1 MQDVIDTLLVHAR
14 GVWRQRWYMLLIVWM
29 VSIAGWLVVYKLP
42 DQYRAAA
49 RVYVD
54 TQSIL
59 RPLLSG
65 LTVDNSNQGAQQVAL
80 MTRTLLSRPNLEKVA
95 RMTDLDLKGQNPEQ
109 MEAVLTGL
117 SKEITLEGTG
127 RENLYTI
134 AYVNNDPQLA
144 KRVVQSLLTI
154 FVESSL
160 GETRR
165 DTDSAQQFIGKQIE
179 DYEARLVEAE
189 EKLKEFKRRNVG
201 VMPARGEGYYES
213 MQAAM
218 GALEQAQLEL
228 HEVEDRRNEIKRQL
242 EDEELNSESLIPS
255 SPVATAPSA
264 IDGRIQSLQAK
275 MDGLLFQFTDR
286 HPDVI
291 EIKRI
296 IAQLEKQ
303 KQEEIKAA
311 ALKPGE
317 KQREAVSPVYTQLK
331 LALGEADANVASLR
345 VRVNEHSRR
354 VNQLKAMVDTI
365 PKVETELGQLNRDY
379 DVNKLNYETLLARRE
394 AAKMSEAA
402 GQTSDEVKFK
412 VIDPPYVPSTPSN
425 PNRPLLM
432 SVVLLGGV
440 VAGIAFAF
448 LLSQFKPSFDSRRS
462 LTEITGLP
470 VLGSVSM
477 VWTPVQLRK
486 RRIELGAF
494 GLVGATLLIA
504 FGGVEAVVLLDV
516 DVMGRIKG
524 LVGNI

>member
-1 MQDVIDTLLVHAR
+1 MQDVIDTLLVSAR
-14 GVWRQRWYMLLIVWM
+14 GIWRQRWYMVLIIWV

-42 DQYRAAA
+42 DQYKASA

-59 RPLLSG
+59 KPLLRG
-65 LTVDNSNQGAQQVAL
+65 LTVDSNQGAQQVAL

-117 SKEITLEGTG
+117 SKDIVLEGTG

-134 AYVNNDPQLA
+134 SYPNNDPQLA

-165 DTDSAQQFIGKQIE
+165 DTDTAQQFIDKQITE
-179 DYEARLVEAE
+179 YEARLVEAE

-213 MQAAM
+213 MQAGM
-218 GALEQAQLEL
+218 SALEQAQLEL
-228 HEVEDRRNEIKRQL
+228 REVENRRNEIKRQL
-242 EDEELNSESLIPS
+242 EDEELNAESIVS
-255 SPVATAPSA
+255 TTSVSPVFSA
-264 IDGRIQSLQAK
+264 VDSRIQGLQAK
-275 MDGLLFQFTDR
+275 MDGLLLQFTDR

-303 KQEEIKAA
+303 KQDEIKASAPA
-311 ALKPGE
+311 AGDKRRGS
-317 KQREAVSPVYTQLK
+317 SPVYQQLK
-331 LALGEADANVASLR
+331 LALGEAEANVASLR
-345 VRVNEHSRR
+345 VRVNEHARR

-379 DVNKLNYETLLARRE
+379 DVNKQNYETLLSRRE
-394 AAKMSEAA
+394 SAKMSEEA

-412 VIDPPYVPSTPSN
+412 VIDPPYVPSVPSS

-432 SVVLLGGV
+432 LLVLLGGL

-448 LLSQFKPSFDSRRS
+448 LLAQLKPVFDSRRN

-470 VLGSVSM
+470 VLGSISM
-477 VWTPVQLRK
+477 VWTAAQLRK
-486 RRIELGAF
+486 RRIELGTF
-494 GLVGATLLIA
+494 GLAGATLLVI
-504 FGGVEAVVLLDV
+504 FGGIETLLLLNV
-516 DVMGRIKG
+516 DVIGQIKG
-524 LVGNI
+524 LVNT

>member
-1 MQDVIDTLLVHAR
+1 MQDVIETLLVHAR
-14 GVWRQRWYMLLIVWM
+14 GVWRQRWYMILIVWL
-29 VSIAGWLVVYKLP
+29 VSLAGWLVVYKLP
-42 DQYRAAA
+42 DQYKASA

-59 RPLLSG
+59 KPLLRG
-65 LTVDNSNQGAQQVAL
+65 LTVDSNQGAQQVAL

-95 RMTDLDLKGQNPEQ
+95 RMTDLDLKGQNSEQ
-109 MEAVLTGL
+109 MEAILSGL
-117 SKEITLEGTG
+117 GKDIALEDTG

-134 AYVNNDPQLA
+134 SYVNNDPQLA

-165 DTDSAQQFIGKQIE
+165 DTDTAQQFIDKQIAE
-179 DYEARLVEAE
+179 YEARLVEAE
-189 EKLKEFKRRNVG
+189 EKLKEFKRQNVG

-213 MQAAM
+213 MQATM

-228 HEVEDRRNEIKRQL
+228 REVENRRDEIKRQL
-242 EDEELNSESLIPS
+242 EDEELNAESAIPGK
-255 SPVATAPSA
+255 PVAVAPSA
-264 IDGRIQSLQAK
+264 VDGRIQSLEAK
-275 MDGLLFQFTDR
+275 MDGLLLQFTER

-303 KQEEIKAA
+303 KQEELKASMPA
-311 ALKPGE
+311 AGE
-317 KQREAVSPVYTQLK
+317 KRQESNPVYLQLK

-345 VRVNEHSRR
+345 VRVNEHARR

-379 DVNKLNYETLLARRE
+379 DVNKQNYETLLARRE

-412 VIDPPYVPSTPSN
+412 VIDPPYVPSTPSS

-432 SVVLLGGV
+432 LLVLLGSLA
-440 VAGIAFAF
+440 AGIAFAF
-448 LLSQFKPSFDSRRS
+448 LLAQLKPVFDSRRN
-462 LTEITGLP
+462 LAEITGLP
-470 VLGSVSM
+470 VLGSISM
-477 VWTPVQLRK
+477 VWTPAQRRK
-486 RRIELGAF
+486 RRIELGSF
-494 GLVGATLLIA
+494 GLVGATLLMI
-504 FGGVEAVVLLDV
+504 FGGIETLLLLNV
-516 DVMGRIKG
+516 DVVGHIKG
-524 LVGNI
+524 LVG

>member
-1 MQDVIDTLLVHAR
+1 MQDVIDSLWVIAR
-14 GVWRQRWYMLLIVWM
+14 GIWRQRWYMVLIIWL

-42 DQYRAAA
+42 DQYKASA

-59 RPLLSG
+59 KPLLRG
-65 LTVDNSNQGAQQVAL
+65 LTVDSNQGAQQVAL

-109 MEAVLTGL
+109 MEAVLSGL
-117 SKEITLEGTG
+117 GKDITLEGTG

-134 AYVNNDPQLA
+134 SYVNNDPQLA

-165 DTDSAQQFIGKQIE
+165 DTNTAQQFIDKQIAE
-179 DYEARLVEAE
+179 YEARLVEAE
-189 EKLKEFKRRNVG
+189 EKLKEFKRQNVG

-218 GALEQAQLEL
+218 GSLEQAQLEL
-228 HEVEDRRNEIKRQL
+228 REVENRRNEIKRQL
-242 EDEELNSESLIPS
+242 EDEELNADSVTPS
-255 SPVATAPSA
+255 KPAAAAPSA
-264 IDGRIQSLQAK
+264 VDGRIQSLQAK
-275 MDGLLFQFTDR
+275 MDGLLLQFTER

-303 KQEEIKAA
+303 KQDELKALAPA
-311 ALKPGE
+311 AGE
-317 KQREAVSPVYTQLK
+317 DRRESSPVYLQLK
-331 LALGEADANVASLR
+331 LALGEAEANVASLR
-345 VRVNEHSRR
+345 VRVNEHARR

-379 DVNKLNYETLLARRE
+379 DVNKQNYETLLARRE
-394 AAKMSEAA
+394 AAKMSEEA

-412 VIDPPYVPSTPSN
+412 VIDPPYVPSAPSA

-432 SVVLLGGV
+432 LLVLLGGLA
-440 VAGIAFAF
+440 AGIAFAF
-448 LLSQFKPSFDSRRS
+448 LLAQLKPVFDSRRNLS
-462 LTEITGLP
+462 EITGLP
-470 VLGSVSM
+470 VLGSISM
-477 VWTPVQLRK
+477 VWTPAQLRK
-486 RRIELGAF
+486 RRIDLGTF
-494 GLVGATLLIA
+494 GLAGAALLMIFGGIETLL
-504 FGGVEAVVLLDV
+504 LLNV
-516 DVMGRIKG
+516 DVVGHLKS
-524 LVGNI
+524 LVNT

>member
-1 MQDVIDTLLVHAR
+1 MQDVIDTLLVGAR
-14 GVWRQRWYMLLIVWM
+14 GIWRQRWYMILIVWL

-42 DQYRAAA
+42 DQYKASA

-59 RPLLSG
+59 KPLLRG
-65 LTVDNSNQGAQQVAL
+65 LTVDSNQGAQQVAL

-109 MEAVLTGL
+109 MESLLAALGRD
-117 SKEITLEGTG
+117 IALEGTG

-134 AYVNNDPQLA
+134 SYANNDPQLA

-165 DTDSAQQFIGKQIE
+165 DTDTAQQFIDKQIAE
-179 DYEARLVEAE
+179 YEARLVEAE

-201 VMPARGEGYYES
+201 VMPSRGEGYYES

-228 HEVEDRRNEIKRQL
+228 REVENRRNEIKRQL
-242 EDEELNSESLIPS
+242 EDEELNADSVVPTK
-255 SPVATAPSA
+255 PVLTAPSA
-264 IDGRIQSLQAK
+264 VDGRIQSLQTK
-275 MDGLLFQFTDR
+275 MDGLLLQFTER

-303 KQEEIKAA
+303 KQDEIKASAPA
-311 ALKPGE
+311 AGE
-317 KQREAVSPVYTQLK
+317 NRRESGPVYLQLK

-345 VRVNEHSRR
+345 VRVNEHARR

-379 DVNKLNYETLLARRE
+379 DVNKQNYETLLTRRE
-394 AAKMSEAA
+394 SAKMSEEA

-432 SVVLLGGV
+432 LLVLLGGLA
-440 VAGIAFAF
+440 AGIAFAF
-448 LLSQFKPSFDSRRS
+448 LLAQLKPVFDNRRS
-462 LTEITGLP
+462 LAEITGLP
-470 VLGSVSM
+470 VLGSISM
-477 VWTPVQLRK
+477 VWTPAQMRK
-486 RRIELGAF
+486 RRIELGSF
-494 GLVGATLLIA
+494 GLAGATLLII
-504 FGGVEAVVLLDV
+504 FGGIETLLLFNV
-516 DVMGRIKG
+516 DVVGHIKG
-524 LVGNI
+524 LVG

>member
-14 GVWRQRWYMLLIVWM
+14 GIWRQRWYMILIAWLASV
-29 VSIAGWLVVYKLP
+29 AGWLVVYKLP
-42 DQYRAAA
+42 DQYIASA

-59 RPLLSG
+59 KPLLRG
-65 LTVDNSNQGAQQVAL
+65 LAVDSNQGAQQVAL

-109 MEAVLTGL
+109 MEAVLDALG
-117 SKEITLEGTG
+117 KEVTLEGTG

-134 AYVNNDPQLA
+134 SCINNDPQLA

-160 GETRR
+160 GETRL
-165 DTDSAQQFIGKQIE
+165 DTDNAQQFIDKQIAE
-179 DYEARLVEAE
+179 YEARLVEAE

-218 GALEQAQLEL
+218 ATLEQAQLEL
-228 HEVEDRRNEIKRQL
+228 REVENRRNEIKRQL
-242 EDEELNSESLIPS
+242 EDEELDSESLIPS
-255 SPVATAPSA
+255 KPVAAVSSA
-264 IDGRIQSLQAK
+264 VDARIQSLQTK
-275 MDGLLFQFTDR
+275 MDGLLLQFTER

-296 IAQLEKQ
+296 IEQLEKQ
-303 KQEEIKAA
+303 KQEELKASA
-311 ALKPGE
+311 SSQAGD
-317 KQREAVSPVYTQLK
+317 KQRETSPVSMQLK
-331 LALGEADANVASLR
+331 LALGEAEANVASLR

-365 PKVETELGQLNRDY
+365 PKVETELAQLNRDY
-379 DVNKLNYETLLARRE
+379 DVNKQNYETLLARRE
-394 AAKMSEAA
+394 AAKMSEDA

-412 VIDPPYVPSTPSN
+412 VIDPPYVPSTPAH

-432 SVVLLGGV
+432 SLVLLGGLA
-440 VAGIAFAF
+440 AGIAFAF
-448 LLSQFKPSFDSRRS
+448 LLSQLKTVFDGRRS
-462 LTEITGLP
+462 LAEITGLP

-477 VWTPVQLRK
+477 VWTPAQLR
-486 RRIELGAF
+486 RRRLELGSF
-494 GLVGATLLIA
+494 GLAGASLLMA
-504 FGGVEAVVLLDV
+504 FGGIEALLLLEIDIA
-516 DVMGRIKG
+516 GRIKG
-524 LVGNI
+524 LLG

>member
-1 MQDVIDTLLVHAR
+1 MQDVIDTLLVGVR
-14 GVWRQRWYMLLIVWM
+14 GVWRQRWYMVLIVWL
-29 VSIAGWLVVYKLP
+29 VSIAGWFVVYKLP
-42 DQYRAAA
+42 DQFKASA

-59 RPLLSG
+59 KPLLRG
-65 LTVDNSNQGAQQVAL
+65 LTVDSNQGAQQVAL

-95 RMTDLDLKGQNPEQ
+95 RMTDLDLKGQSPEQ
-109 MEAVLTGL
+109 MEGVLTGL
-117 SKEITLEGTG
+117 GKDIVLEGTG

-134 AYVNNDPQLA
+134 SYVNNDPQLA

-165 DTDSAQQFIGKQIE
+165 DTDTAQQFIDKQIAE
-179 DYEARLVEAE
+179 YEARLVEAE
-189 EKLKEFKRRNVG
+189 EKLKEFKRSNVG

-213 MQAAM
+213 MQATM

-228 HEVEDRRNEIKRQL
+228 REIENRRNEIKRQL
-242 EDEELNSESLIPS
+242 EDEELNADSVVPAK
-255 SPVATAPSA
+255 PVLTAPSA
-264 IDGRIQSLQAK
+264 VDGRIQSLQTK
-275 MDGLLFQFTDR
+275 MDGLLLQFTER

-303 KQEEIKAA
+303 KQDEIKASAPA
-311 ALKPGE
+311 AGE
-317 KQREAVSPVYTQLK
+317 SRRESSPVYLQLK

-345 VRVNEHSRR
+345 VRVNEHARR
-354 VNQLKAMVDTI
+354 VNQLKGMVDTI

-379 DVNKLNYETLLARRE
+379 DVNKQNYETLLARRE
-394 AAKMSEAA
+394 SAKMSEEA

-432 SVVLLGGV
+432 LLVLLGGLGAGV
-440 VAGIAFAF
+440 VFAF
-448 LLSQFKPSFDSRRS
+448 FLAQLKPVFDNRRN
-462 LTEITGLP
+462 LAEITGLP
-470 VLGSVSM
+470 VLGSIAM
-477 VWTPVQLRK
+477 VWTPVQMRK
-486 RRIELGAF
+486 RRIELGSF
-494 GLVGATLLIA
+494 GLAGATLLMI
-504 FGGVEAVVLLDV
+504 FGGIETLLLLNV
-516 DVMGRIKG
+516 DIVGHIKG
-524 LVGNI
+524 LVG

>member
-1 MQDVIDTLLVHAR
+1 MQDVIETLLVSAR
-14 GVWRQRWYMLLIVWM
+14 GVWRQRWYMILIVWL
-29 VSIAGWLVVYKLP
+29 VSIAGWLVVYKMP
-42 DQYRAAA
+42 DQYKASA

-59 RPLLSG
+59 KPLLRG
-65 LTVDNSNQGAQQVAL
+65 LTVDSNQGAQQVAL

-109 MEAVLTGL
+109 MEAILAGL
-117 SKEITLEGTG
+117 GKDIALEGTG

-134 AYVNNDPQLA
+134 SYVNNDPQLA

-165 DTDSAQQFIGKQIE
+165 DTDTAQQFIDKQIAE
-179 DYEARLVEAE
+179 YEARLVEAE
-189 EKLKEFKRRNVG
+189 EKLKDFKRQNVG

-213 MQAAM
+213 MQAGM
-218 GALEQAQLEL
+218 GSLEQAKLEL
-228 HEVEDRRNEIKRQL
+228 REVENRRNEIKRQL
-242 EDEELNSESLIPS
+242 EDEELNADSVVPS
-255 SPVATAPSA
+255 MPVLTAPSA
-264 IDGRIQSLQAK
+264 VDGRIQSLQTK
-275 MDGLLFQFTDR
+275 MDGLLLQFTER

-303 KQEEIKAA
+303 KQDEIKASA
-311 ALKPGE
+311 PAVGE
-317 KQREAVSPVYTQLK
+317 NRRESSPVYLQLK
-331 LALGEADANVASLR
+331 LALGEAEANVASLR
-345 VRVNEHSRR
+345 VRVNEHARR

-379 DVNKLNYETLLARRE
+379 DVNKQNYETLLARRE

-412 VIDPPYVPSTPSN
+412 VIDPPYVPSTPSS

-432 SVVLLGGV
+432 LLVLLGSLA
-440 VAGIAFAF
+440 AGIAFAF
-448 LLSQFKPSFDSRRS
+448 LLAQLKPVFDNRRN

-470 VLGSVSM
+470 VLGSISM
-477 VWTPVQLRK
+477 IWTPAQLRK
-486 RRIELGAF
+486 RRIELGSF
-494 GLVGATLLIA
+494 GLAGATLLMI
-504 FGGVEAVVLLDV
+504 FGGIETLLLLNIDIV
-516 DVMGRIKG
+516 GHIKG
-524 LVGNI
+524 LVG

>member
-1 MQDVIDTLLVHAR
+1 MQDVIDILLVYAR
-14 GVWRQRWYMLLIVWM
+14 GVWRQRWYMILIVWL
-29 VSIAGWLVVYKLP
+29 VSVAGWLVVYKLP

-109 MEAVLTGL
+109 MEAVLTALG
-117 SKEITLEGTG
+117 KEITLEGTG

-179 DYEARLVEAE
+179 EYEVRLIEAE

-218 GALEQAQLEL
+218 GTLEQTQLEL
-228 HEVEDRRNEIKRQL
+228 REVENRRNEIKRQL
-242 EDEELNSESLIPS
+242 EDEELNTEPATPS
-255 SPVATAPSA
+255 KPVAMAPSA
-264 IDGRIQSLQAK
+264 VDGRIQSLQAK
-275 MDGLLFQFTDR
+275 MDGLLLQFTER

-303 KQEEIKAA
+303 KQEEVKEFAS
-311 ALKPGE
+311 KPSE
-317 KQREAVSPVYTQLK
+317 KQREVVSPVYMQLK

-345 VRVNEHSRR
+345 VRVSEHSRR
-354 VNQLKAMVDTI
+354 VSQLRAMVDTI

-379 DVNKLNYETLLARRE
+379 NVNRQNYETLLARRE
-394 AAKMSEAA
+394 AAKMSEEA

-412 VIDPPYVPSTPSN
+412 VIDPPYVPSAPSS

-432 SVVLLGGV
+432 SMVLLGGLA
-440 VAGIAFAF
+440 AGIAFAF
-448 LLSQFKPSFDSRRS
+448 LLSQFKPGFDSRRS
-462 LTEITGLP
+462 LAEITGLP

-486 RRIELGAF
+486 RRIELGFF
-494 GLVGATLLIA
+494 GLVGASLLII
-504 FGGVEAVVLLDV
+504 FGGVEALLWLNV
-516 DVMGRIKG
+516 DIIGRIKG
-524 LVGNI
+524 LVE